1 MVIYFCAVEDED
13 DYLKDATAAEEDFN
27 VQDMLDLRPER
38 IQSVTFPSYADPY
51 VKDDMVRPIKYLF
64 FVQCPFVL
72 VNVKSTL

>member
-1 MVIYFCAVEDED
+1 MSSNMLVLYFPVEDED

-51 VKDDMVRPIKYLF
+51 VKDDMVRSRHWLLLLTAK
-64 FVQCPFVL
+64 QRR
-72 VNVKSTL
+72 